1 MTLLLPV
8 SALTSLL
15 AVATTQAT
23 PRPHRHSP
31 LPHWL
36 LHLGLPGLFALSV
49 LDSSVIPLPLPGS
62 TDLLLLLLVAQHGSH
77 PILLAA
83 AAIVGSVAGGYL
95 TWSTGRRGGEAMLK
109 RWAPK
114 RLVGPLTKW
123 VSQRGFTTVAVSAL
137 LPPPVPLMPLLLG
150 AGALGVSRRK
160 FLIGLSAARLIRYGF
175 VAWVGVT
182 YGRRVLHWWN
192 LYLADWSSTILGIFF
207 GLLAAAIGFGV
218 WKYRQTEGSAQR
230 EAASAA
236 R

>member
-1 MTLLLPV
+1 
-8 SALTSLL
+8 
-15 AVATTQAT
+15 
-23 PRPHRHSP
+23 
-31 LPHWL
+31 
-36 LHLGLPGLFALSV
+36 
-49 LDSSVIPLPLPGS
+49 
-62 TDLLLLLLVAQHGSH
+62 
-77 PILLAA
+77 
-83 AAIVGSVAGGYL
+83 
-95 TWSTGRRGGEAMLK
+95 
-109 RWAPK
+109 
-114 RLVGPLTKW
+114 
-123 VSQRGFTTVAVSAL
+123 
-137 LPPPVPLMPLLLG
+137 MPLLLG

>member
-1 MTLLLPV
+1 MTLLPV
-8 SALTSLL
+8 SVLTSLL
-15 AVATTQAT
+15 AVATV
-23 PRPHRHSP
+23 PGRPHHRHSP

-36 LHLGLPGLFALSV
+36 LHLGLPGLFALSL

-77 PILLAA
+77 PVLLAA

-95 TWSTGRRGGEAMLK
+95 TWSAGQRGGEAMLK

-114 RLVGPLTKW
+114 RLVGPLTRW
-123 VSQRGFTTVAVSAL
+123 VSQRGLATVAISAI

-160 FLIGLSAARLIRYGF
+160 FLIGLASARLIRYGF

-192 LYLADWSSTILGIFF
+192 LYLADWSSTILWTFF

-218 WKYRQTEGSAQR
+218 WKYRQTEGAAQR
-230 EAASAA
+230 ETASAA